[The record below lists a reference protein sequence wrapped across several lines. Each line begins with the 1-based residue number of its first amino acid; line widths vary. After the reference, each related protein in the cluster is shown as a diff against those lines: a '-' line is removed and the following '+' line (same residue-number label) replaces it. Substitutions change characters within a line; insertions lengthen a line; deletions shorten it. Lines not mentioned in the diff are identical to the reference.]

1 MSKGTRVNFA
11 AHQGVGEVAIEG
23 TELEVNRRFGGVAKL
38 YGDAAYQRF
47 QQATVV
53 VVGLG
58 GVGSWAAEAL
68 ARSAIG
74 HLVLIDFDHISESNT
89 NRQLPALE
97 GEYGREKVVVMAE
110 RLMRINPAL
119 RLTCHDAFLEPD
131 KLDLFIPL
139 GAVVL
144 DATDALET
152 KIALAAW
159 SVAKQQNLV
168 MCGGVGGKAD
178 PSCLRADDLAQA
190 IQDPL
195 LAKIRADLRKNHG
208 FSRDLKKKMGI
219 RAIYSKEPRMGK
231 GIGGLACAGYGSAV
245 TVTAGCG
252 FLATAEV
259 LALISNRKAG

>member
-1 MSKGTRVNFA
+1 MSNGTRANVA
-11 AHQGVGEVAIEG
+11 VKRQIKAEVAVDLGVER
-23 TELEVNRRFGGVAKL
+23 NRRFGGVAKL
-38 YGDAAYQRF
+38 YGDAAFRRF
-47 QQATVV
+47 QHATVV

-97 GEYGREKVVVMAE
+97 GNFGREKVIVMAE
-110 RLMRINPAL
+110 RLMRINPLL

-131 KLDLFIPL
+131 NLDLLIPPE
-139 GAVVL
+139 AIVL
-144 DATDALET
+144 DATDAFKT

-159 SVAKQQNLV
+159 SVAKQQDLV
-168 MCGGVGGKAD
+168 MCGAVGGKID
-178 PSCLRADDLAQA
+178 PSCLRCDDLGQA

-219 RAIYSKEPRMGK
+219 LAIYSKEPQIGNST
-231 GIGGLACAGYGSAV
+231 GGLACAGYGSAV

-252 FLATAEV
+252 FLAAAEV
-259 LALISNRKAG
+259 LTIISRKKVA